1 MQKNEQIKLDYTLSS
16 TEDRIALVNTILS
29 QSSPE
34 KLTNKYLEILAD
46 YIILADTKKEKKNE
60 NKILT
65 RNRLKT
71 ITEHETSLEGLSTIF
86 NNDEGGNASNGS
98 DGGVYNLFIESDKN
112 ILLTPKIKRIS
123 EEDIQEVPGLKQL
136 VDEIEKLEESLKT
149 ATGRARYS
157 IKKNIIELRKDQ
169 YILRASYRKPI
180 TCINL
185 AKSATTLNIY
195 ENVKVTPAKELKID
209 SNISLLVPAQV
220 SAILCNYSK
229 MKEESYGKFESD
241 MYYFLLALENL
252 IDQTFA
258 DFPLYYDLLIYKID
272 GMQNLDI
279 QRELEQS
286 YNIRYS
292 VEHISSLWRNKIPKM
307 IAEQAQRNYLEWHYT
322 NNEKGYWKRCSRC
335 GQIKLG
341 HTKFFSK
348 NKTSKD
354 GWYSIC
360 KDCRNKKGSG
370 KD

>member
-1 MQKNEQIKLDYTLSS
+1 MQETEQIKLDYTLSS
-16 TEDRIALVNTILS
+16 AEDRIDLVNKILS
-29 QSSPE
+29 QTPPE
-34 KLTNKYLEILAD
+34 KLTNKYIEILTD
-46 YIILADTKKEKKNE
+46 YIIFTQTKKENDK
-60 NKILT
+60 KILT
-65 RNRLKT
+65 ENRTKT
-71 ITEHETSLEGLSTIF
+71 IMKRETSLEGLSTIF
-86 NNDEGGNASNGS
+86 NDECGSTSNS
-98 DGGVYNLFIESDKN
+98 ADGGVYNLFIENDKN
-112 ILLTPKIKRIS
+112 VLLTPKIKPIS
-123 EEDIQEVPGLKQL
+123 EEDIQQIPGLKDL
-136 VDEIEKLEESLKT
+136 VAEIEKLEEAAKT

-185 AKSATTLNIY
+185 AKSAATLNIY
-195 ENVKVTPAKELKID
+195 EEVKVTPTKELEVD
-209 SNISLLVPAQV
+209 SNLSLLVPAQV

-229 MKEESYGKFESD
+229 LKEESYGKFESD

-252 IDQTFA
+252 IDEAFA

-272 GMQNLDI
+272 GLQNLDI
-279 QRELEQS
+279 QRELEATFG
-286 YNIRYS
+286 IRYS

-307 IAEQAQRNYLEWHYT
+307 IAEQAQRNYLEWYYT
-322 NNEKGYWKRCSRC
+322 NVEKGYWKRCSRC

-360 KDCRNKKGSG
+360 KNCRNIKVGSV